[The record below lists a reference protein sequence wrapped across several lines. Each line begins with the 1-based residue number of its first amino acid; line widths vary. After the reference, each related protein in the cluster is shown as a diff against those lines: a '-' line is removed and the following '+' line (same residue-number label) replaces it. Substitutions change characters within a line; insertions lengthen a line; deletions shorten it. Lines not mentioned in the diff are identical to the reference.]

1 MTDMIV
7 SGLNMERSRSFVEI
21 NRDNI
26 RRMEAALCKEATA
39 LAAMIYLRT
48 YFLTMDHD
56 EMLDHF
62 QNGRFVRVPDNT
74 TVVLKDS
81 AIILTGVVSSPKD
94 LTTVDGRV
102 TYVKVD
108 KEMHDSLEICVECD
122 VNGNP
127 PRLLV
132 LPDNDDSNMVTTALS
147 MTEGDEGDLGPP
159 EEQRSKRSRVFSFFK
174 DKKRTGSE

>member
-1 MTDMIV
+1 MTTCQITIHLI
-7 SGLNMERSRSFVEI
+7 SG
-21 NRDNI
+21 
-26 RRMEAALCKEATA
+26 A
-39 LAAMIYLRT
+39 
-48 YFLTMDHD
+48 
-56 EMLDHF
+56 
-62 QNGRFVRVPDNT
+62 VRVF
-74 TVVLKDS
+74 
-81 AIILTGVVSSPKD
+81 
-94 LTTVDGRV
+94 
-102 TYVKVD
+102 
-108 KEMHDSLEICVECD
+108 HDSLEICVECD